1 MMPTT
6 QTQAK
11 EQIARPAE
19 GRFTSRE
26 IAGRY
31 EEPAWLA
38 KRRAQA
44 WALYQETPLPD
55 RVSHLWRYSDPAA
68 FVPPEGELLFEAGE
82 DARSVREIK
91 SIFDDSDHAGEA
103 ICHNGQLSY
112 AHLDSDLEAQGVIL
126 SDLHTAARRH
136 AGLVEPHLGRIVG
149 AGHGK
154 FEALNEAL
162 WQGGLF
168 VYVPRNVT
176 IEKPVHLLVTA
187 RNGLPFLAHRL
198 LVVLEEGARLTLED
212 EYSSPRDSR
221 FSANCVVEFAVAP
234 GARLRS
240 ITLQRWGENV
250 TSHFTQRAHVQR
262 DGEVLSICAGLGGQ
276 QVKADVGS
284 VLLGRGANVRLLG
297 MSFAQ
302 HRQQFDQHTVHDHRA
317 GETSSNLDY
326 KVVLKDQARSAYT
339 GWIGIARDA
348 PNCEAYQENRSLL
361 LSDQTRVET
370 IPELEI
376 LTDEVRCTHGATI
389 GPVDE
394 ETLFYLAA
402 RGIAREEAIRMV
414 VGGFVEPTLKAVP
427 EDLQNRLRSYVIDRV
442 KEI

>member
-1 MMPTT
+1 MMPTA

-11 EQIARPAE
+11 EQTSRPATAPLTA
-19 GRFTSRE
+19 RK
-26 IAGRY
+26 IAARHR
-31 EEPAWLA
+31 EPAWLA
-38 KRRAQA
+38 KRRTQA
-44 WALYQETPLPD
+44 WELYQETPLPD

-68 FVPPEGELLFEAGE
+68 FVPPETERLSEASE
-82 DARSVREIK
+82 DAGSVREIK
-91 SIFDDSDHAGEA
+91 SIFEDTEHAGEA
-103 ICHNGQLSY
+103 ICHNGRLSY
-112 AHLDSDLEAQGVIL
+112 AHLDPELEARGVIL
-126 SDLHTAARRH
+126 SDLRTAARRH
-136 AGLVEPHLGRIVG
+136 AELVEPYLGRIVG

-168 VYVPRNVT
+168 IYVPRNVA

-198 LVVLEEGARLTLED
+198 LVLLEEGAQLTLED
-212 EYSSPRDSR
+212 EYSSPRESW
-221 FSANCVVEFAVAP
+221 FSANCVAEFAVAP

-262 DGEVLSICAGLGGQ
+262 DSEVLSVCAGLGGGK
-276 QVKADVGS
+276 VKADVGS
-284 VLLGRGANVRLLG
+284 VLLGRGANVQLLG

-302 HRQQFDQHTVHDHRA
+302 HGQQFDQHTVHDHRA
-317 GETSSNLDY
+317 GETYSNLDY

-339 GWIGIARDA
+339 GRIGIARDA
-348 PNCEAYQENRSLL
+348 PNCEAYQENRNLL

-376 LTDEVRCTHGATI
+376 LTDDVRCTHGATI

-394 ETLFYLAA
+394 EALFYLAA